1 MLLVLALTDMEFLSL
16 LVLVCKMNWM
26 KSMRFLFIL
35 FLFLCSAITYSN
47 DYLLGPG
54 DKIQIVVYGEDD
66 LTTNVK
72 IDKSGFISFPF
83 LDDIQV
89 INLSVKQLEKII
101 HKGLLGDYLI
111 SPQVNVSVAEY
122 RPFFIHGQVKRPGGY
137 PYLDDLTLDKAIA
150 IAGGVSNRASKSD
163 WIITRIVD
171 GKSVTILANVMTEV
185 HPDDIIKIEQSFF

>member
-150 IAGGVSNRASKSD
+150 IAGGLSNRASKSD

-185 HPDDIIKIEQSFF
+185 HPYDIIKIEQSFF